1 MKIMV
6 GYDGSE
12 LSQRALVVAQKRA
25 KLMKAELHVF
35 TTATGN
41 GNSSGDKVKNTRL
54 ETGLK
59 DAGIRCKACGIECQ
73 MEMSDSNLSAAD
85 DIVRYAAENDMD
97 EIIIGLRKRSNI
109 GKLLFGST
117 SRQVLLEAP
126 CPVLTVK

>member
-25 KLMKAELHVF
+25 KSMNAELHVF
-35 TTATGN
+35 TAAGN

-59 DAGIRCKACGIECQ
+59 DAGIRCKACGIKCQ
-73 MEMSDSNLSAAD
+73 MEMSDSNISAAD
-85 DIVRYAAENDMD
+85 DIVRYAEENGID
-97 EIIIGLRKRSNI
+97 EIVIGLRKRSHI

-117 SRQVLLEAP
+117 SRQVILDAP

>member
-25 KLMKAELHVF
+25 KAMDAELHVF
-35 TTATGN
+35 TASGN

-54 ETGLK
+54 QTGLK
-59 DAGIRCKACGIECQ
+59 DAGIMCTACGIECQ
-73 MEMSDSNLSAAD
+73 MEMSDYGLSAAE
-85 DIVRYAAENDMD
+85 DIVRYAVENDID
-97 EIIIGLRKRSNI
+97 EIVIGLRKRSHI

-117 SRQVLLEAP
+117 SRQVILEAP